1 MATNLVI
8 DPDRFQRALQVSG
21 ERTRNAAVTRALD
34 KSIARREQS
43 RTAGLP
49 GKLDCVFPLGEHK
62 VKKVAAEPVREID
75 FSGAKR
81 GRVTPSQPGKTKISI
96 RLDNAVIDHFR
107 DAVEAAGTT
116 SR

>member
-1 MATNLVI
+1 VSNREPPVC
-8 DPDRFQRALQVSG
+8 RASSIVS
-21 ERTRNAAVTRALD
+21 
-34 KSIARREQS
+34 SPS
-43 RTAGLP
+43 
-49 GKLDCVFPLGEHK
+49 

>member
-1 MATNLVI
+1 VATNLVI

-43 RTAGLP
+43 RTAGL
-49 GKLDCVFPLGEHK
+49 
-62 VKKVAAEPVREID
+62 AAEPVREID